1 MSWVPEPH
9 VAGSR
14 GILYSKPAA
23 QELPCLGF
31 LRRMLPVPARQ
42 SIGKLQRRNFHV
54 LGSCTAGCRFLHG
67 SPWGNCIAG
76 TFTHFGLYNINKWR
90 SVGGTV
96 VSIVCH
102 VLAQSVCTDRDSN
115 APNRKIRFPVF
126 FFPSGAFLELLKT
139 LVVSIL
145 GDFHMFFC
153 VMGLEG
159 DTVCIN
165 NATHLSRPG

>member
-1 MSWVPEPH
+1 MSWVPAPH
-9 VAGSR
+9 VAGSCTAVYR
-14 GILYSKPAA
+14 ETAA
-23 QELPCLGF
+23 QELSCLGF

-42 SIGKLQRRNFHV
+42 SIGKLQRRSFHV

-67 SPWGNCIAG
+67 SLWGNCIAG

-126 FFPSGAFLELLKT
+126 FLLR
-139 LVVSIL
+139 
-145 GDFHMFFC
+145 GPCWNF
-153 VMGLEG
+153 
-159 DTVCIN
+159 
-165 NATHLSRPG
+165 

>member
-1 MSWVPEPH
+1 MRP
-9 VAGSR
+9 G
-14 GILYSKPAA
+14 
-23 QELPCLGF
+23 
-31 LRRMLPVPARQ
+31 PV
-42 SIGKLQRRNFHV
+42 I
-54 LGSCTAGCRFLHG
+54 
-67 SPWGNCIAG
+67 
-76 TFTHFGLYNINKWR
+76 
-90 SVGGTV
+90 
-96 VSIVCH
+96 SIVCH

-145 GDFHMFFC
+145 GDFHMFFS

-165 NATHLSRPG
+165 NATHPSRPG